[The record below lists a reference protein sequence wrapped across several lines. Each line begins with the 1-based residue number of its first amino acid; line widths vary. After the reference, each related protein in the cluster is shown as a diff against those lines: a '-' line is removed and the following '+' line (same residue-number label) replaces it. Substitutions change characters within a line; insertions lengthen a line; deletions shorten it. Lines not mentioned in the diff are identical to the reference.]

1 MKTNITIFIFIF
13 FLARISHKSSAYNS
27 EDNSTETHVGII
39 RVIEPG
45 VFDYQSQDFLI
56 RMKLW
61 GLEFPP
67 KGQPGFLQAINFCE
81 DKLLNSEPAII
92 VKKDFN
98 SENLKL
104 VEVKLKGFPESL
116 NLMCI
121 RQGLAWHKEEETL
134 RHGPYVLAQIR
145 AKRSDEG
152 IWANGFNYD
161 KTNTHNIKPVLPRII
176 GNSPIFSGL
185 KYWVTSFGKIHRPN
199 CSFYQRGRGELTNR
213 PRGDDCR
220 ICGGFKGKN

>member
-1 MKTNITIFIFIF
+1 MKPFIALVTYF
-13 FLARISHKSSAYNS
+13 FPLFLICHLLRS
-27 EDNSTETHVGII
+27 EDNNTKEHKGVI

-45 VFDYQSQDFLI
+45 VFDYQSSDFLV
-56 RMKLW
+56 RMGLW
-61 GLEFPP
+61 GVNFPN
-67 KGQPGFLQAINFCE
+67 KDQAGFMQAINFCE
-81 DKLLNSEPAII
+81 EKLLNSVVEIK
-92 VKKDFN
+92 VRKEFN
-98 SENLKL
+98 SNNIKL
-104 VEVKLKGFPESL
+104 VEVYPANSNESL

-121 RQGLAWHKEEETL
+121 RGGLGWHKEEETS

-145 AKRSDEG
+145 AKRSELG
-152 IWANGFNYD
+152 IWANGFNYGN
-161 KTNTHNIKPVLPRII
+161 TNQIPLKPVLPGIL

-185 KYWVTSFGKIHRPN
+185 KYWVTSFGKVHRPE